1 MVYHNPDLA
10 VVRLAQHQRVQE
22 QVAHLAQHVSCARV
36 PDPDPG
42 LMVSPN
48 PNPGVALTLTPARL
62 HGGRRLHDA
71 PPCVPPPAHA
81 FQDRACCCP
90 AAGPPRPLARICL
103 PAGRACGH
111 GCVWRS
117 VHGRARPAGAA
128 GRVRAPVVDGLIAS
142 QEHAL
147 LGAVD
152 GRDVHR
158 EQLED
163 VPPLRHRGLA
173 WLTSRALVAK
183 LVLAAG
189 RRSTSACKHC

>member
-1 MVYHNPDLA
+1 MLLSCCGTPSTTCT
-10 VVRLAQHQRVQE
+10 
-22 QVAHLAQHVSCARV
+22 HL
-36 PDPDPG
+36 
-42 LMVSPN
+42 L
-48 PNPGVALTLTPARL
+48 
-62 HGGRRLHDA
+62 
-71 PPCVPPPAHA
+71 
-81 FQDRACCCP
+81 
-90 AAGPPRPLARICL
+90 
-103 PAGRACGH
+103 AGRAR
-111 GCVWRS
+111 V
-117 VHGRARPAGAA
+117 A

-142 QEHAL
+142 QAHAL